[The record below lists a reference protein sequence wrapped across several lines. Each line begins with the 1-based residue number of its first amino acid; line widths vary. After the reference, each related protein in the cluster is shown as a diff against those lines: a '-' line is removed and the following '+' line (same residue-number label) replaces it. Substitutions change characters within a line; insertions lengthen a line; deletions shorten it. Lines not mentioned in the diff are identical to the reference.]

1 MVGLRLRYKAE
12 FLFLVDLEEAL
23 GIGHLAFPATSATLR
38 PCDLCDLCDLR
49 DLRDLRD
56 LATSATSATCEL
68 N

>member
-38 PCDLCDLCDLR
+38 PCDLCDL
-49 DLRDLRD
+49 RDLRD

>member
-23 GIGHLAFPATSATLR
+23 GIGHLAFPATSAT
-38 PCDLCDLCDLR
+38 
-49 DLRDLRD
+49 
-56 LATSATSATCEL
+56 SATCEL

>member
-38 PCDLCDLCDLR
+38 PLRPCDLC

-56 LATSATSATCEL
+56 LATSATCEL

>member
-38 PCDLCDLCDLR
+38 PCDLR